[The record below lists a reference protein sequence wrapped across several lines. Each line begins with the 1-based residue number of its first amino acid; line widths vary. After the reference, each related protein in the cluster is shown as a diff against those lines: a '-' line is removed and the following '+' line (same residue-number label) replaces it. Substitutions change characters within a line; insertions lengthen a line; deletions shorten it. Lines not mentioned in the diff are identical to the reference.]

1 MEYLLIL
8 IGMAIVGYVVSC
20 NVYRRG
26 IKTGVDRVT
35 AELYYNK
42 TIDMDTVNRYC
53 CDEFIDYCTKPSEVD
68 E

>member
-1 MEYLLIL
+1 MEYLLII
-8 IGMAIVGYVVSC
+8 IGMAIVGYMISC

-53 CDEFIDYCTKPSEVD
+53 CDEFIDNCTKPLEID